1 MREKELQK
9 AVIDLAH
16 LHKWAVVH
24 FPTTQGAN
32 GAWRTGLAADA
43 RGWVDLVLVRE
54 RVIYAE
60 LKGTGGRIRPDQD
73 IWRERLVAAGQEYH
87 LWTPKSYPD
96 LIAEVLR

>member
-1 MREKELQK
+1 MLEKALQQ

-16 LHKWAVVH
+16 TLGWSVVH
-24 FPTTQGAN
+24 FPAAQGAN
-32 GAWRTGLAADA
+32 GVWRTGLAADA
-43 RGWVDLVLVRE
+43 KGWVDLVLVRE

-73 IWRERLVAAGQEYH
+73 IWRERLVNAGQEYY
-87 LWTPKSYPD
+87 LWTPKSYPT